1 MVVDFVEK
9 QRSQRYDGEEG
20 ETTRAIFTNAPFYHI
35 LLLSG
40 IARYIFSL
48 YNDLSYR
55 SL

>member
-9 QRSQRYDGEEG
+9 RRSQRYDGEG
-20 ETTRAIFTNAPFYHI
+20 ETTRAIFTNAPFYYI
-35 LLLSG
+35 LLSG